1 MSGNIEMYGFEEF
14 GAKLKALENLAESSE
29 KALMSGA
36 EIVKEK
42 VKPKIPKSEISKE
55 HAADHIEIS
64 KVKKSKGVPYVTV
77 GPERG
82 DNGPFF
88 YLKFY
93 EFGTH
98 NPNALGK
105 VIPAKHMFQ
114 STCVEEKA
122 AVKAAMVEVLKK
134 EAGL

>member
-1 MSGNIEMYGFEEF
+1 MSGNIEMYGFDEF
-14 GAKLKALENLAESSE
+14 GAKLKALENLAASSE
-29 KALMSGA
+29 KALMAGA
-36 EIVKEK
+36 EIIKEK
-42 VKPKIPKSEISKE
+42 VKPKIPKSDISKE

-64 KVKKSKGVPYVTV
+64 KVKKAKGVPYVTV
-77 GPERG
+77 GPEKG

-134 EAGL
+134 EAGI